1 MVAAFT
7 VGLVEASADHF
18 EKGDKEMTMANFVYF
33 ITSDK
38 IGSQDREL
46 SRWLMN
52 TFFLKLVQAV
62 KHPSRIILMERGVR
76 LLLPESPS
84 LDAIK
89 VLEKRGVEMLACRT
103 CLDYYGIRE
112 KIAAGTVS
120 NMPDILEAMHEA
132 GKVIHL

>member
-1 MVAAFT
+1 
-7 VGLVEASADHF
+7 
-18 EKGDKEMTMANFVYF
+18 MTTTNFVYF

-38 IGSQDREL
+38 IGCQDEEL
-46 SRWLMN
+46 GSRLMN

-62 KHPSRIILMERGVR
+62 KHPSHIILMERGVR

-103 CLDYYGIRE
+103 YLDYYGIRE
-112 KIAAGTVS
+112 KIAAGHSCHT
-120 NMPDILEAMHEA
+120 P
-132 GKVIHL
+132 